1 MSVLITV
8 PCPPLATLWT
18 SRQAGD
24 ISNTWVM
31 LAVTSFAVLAVKMS
45 VLEEDFLDASHTAA
59 VLSEGDRLHRGL

>member
-1 MSVLITV
+1 MLITV

-24 ISNTWVM
+24 ISSAWVM

-59 VLSEGDRLHRGL
+59 VLREGDRLHRHL